1 MIWVLRARPVLFA
14 CSGCERSRAA
24 AEVVA
29 TLDARGL
36 GEASVAGADA
46 AKARA
51 RFPVY
56 ALEGCAERC
65 AARWLCG
72 LGVSVQ
78 RTFVLDPAKDAA
90 AEAGRIAALL

>member
-1 MIWVLRARPVLFA
+1 MLFA

-24 AEVVA
+24 AGVA
-29 TLDARGL
+29 TALDARGV
-36 GEASVAGADA
+36 GEASVAGSDA
-46 AKARA
+46 PKARA

-56 ALEGCAERC
+56 ALEGCEERC

-78 RTFVLDPAKDAA
+78 RTFVLDPAKDADT
-90 AEAGRIAALL
+90 EAGRIADLL

>member
-1 MIWVLRARPVLFA
+1 MKWVLRARPVLFA

-24 AEVVA
+24 AGVA
-29 TLDARGL
+29 AALDERGL
-36 GEASVAGADA
+36 GEASVAGNDA

-51 RFPVY
+51 RFPLY
-56 ALEGCAERC
+56 ALEGCEERC

-78 RTFVLDPAKDAA
+78 RTFVLDPAKDPDT
-90 AEAGRIAALL
+90 EAGRIAALL